1 MKINKLNIKNFK
13 GILEASISLG
23 DLTIITGKNSS
34 GKSSIIQSI
43 KYITQ
48 WLNRVET
55 KRGLNEFSAPGLNV
69 YHSDFIT
76 ENLKYDAIKNSKSKD
91 GVSLGVEYYR
101 KPKSILYPRKDHI
114 NELKIDFEKASQI
127 GEIVRLKNLSVN
139 SDALGKEDGEKFNV
153 IYSDE
158 TDAQLTNLRRKYIN
172 SYSLGIFEPGSTR
185 QTAENY
191 FPDTLSTYKDESLHA
206 LWSYDHAFKDF
217 IDPIQK
223 LIFTELPDPRNE
235 EGLILNLNGERLQF
249 QKTPFEIIEKAG
261 YQNYYINY
269 FFDYIQ
275 QSIDK
280 KMVNEN
286 SKKLRSQ
293 NKKQFFNELSNEF
306 YENIFSSISKIYNEG
321 YENELAD
328 YLNFNIPSGFTQET
342 VEDLAL
348 NPYADAKL
356 TNGLDSNYL
365 NTFKKSMP
373 IKALNE
379 FKKLTTLINNT
390 STFIEVPDKHAEQ
403 RVGTAQT
410 VLMFIHFLNYLFS
423 SKKALDINKYIDELV
438 SDNDMLTPE
447 GPSNSVL
454 SKPVEAIIELQNII
468 AKAAKAIGGNAFDK
482 AFLKF
487 LIDNHQPSCN
497 CYTENFDN
505 VFHPDGRSLEY
516 NEIVLQCE
524 ENPNTSHVYKLT
536 TPEEQK
542 TSIPNEY
549 TKYPRVHFRGLD
561 SFRSIDENL
570 KNFLNEKLL
579 LSNNLFD
586 SKGSVDQRIVFYGKL
601 LKKEKNNVE
610 YGKNSK
616 TFINTRK
623 IREMLRE
630 RILDIE
636 EREKTYDVRLQDLE
650 EEMLVKKIEFKT
662 LKGSL
667 SEDLSSEDRNLFNK
681 DLKDTEDSRQNLEK
695 RIKSAIDDLEII
707 RTEKKKLLQKL
718 KDVENKLSSLSKTVD
733 LKKLDKLSSF
743 FDTTYV
749 PLTGYESKTI
759 SISELAR
766 DIKFLNNGRN
776 PSLKESPGVF
786 NENLTVGKY
795 GGLLPSLMFTIA
807 EELIDPFL
815 FPSISSEPPFD
826 RSFEEL
832 DWHFLGHSDFID
844 SFNSWVSYL
853 EMEISQVES
862 VMDGPNPLLKVTGKD
877 NETRN
882 IFEVGS
888 GVAQV
893 LPVIA
898 ICLLAKPGEVVC
910 IEEPESNLHPS
921 AQAYLADFLLSMAA
935 SGRQIIIETHSP
947 NIIDRIRLRKAH
959 KKSWKKLKNIDWLA
973 TSRIDQNYFKD
984 QFSDFLEPEINIIF
998 AEQNSQGN
1006 SQYREAVLDNH
1017 GDIIFDGSV
1026 QELWPKGFFDN
1037 TQEELSN
1044 ILKARIFSEEE

>member
-1 MKINKLNIKNFK
+1 MKISKLNIKNFK
-13 GILEASISLG
+13 GIVDANISLG

-101 KPKSILYPRKDHI
+101 KPKSILYPRTDQI

-139 SDALGKEDGEKFNV
+139 SDDLGKEDGEKFNV

-191 FPDTLSTYKDESLHA
+191 FPDTLSTYKDDSLHA
-206 LWSYDHAFKDF
+206 LWSYDNAFKDF

-235 EGLILNLNGERLQF
+235 EGLILNKNGERLQF

-280 KMVNEN
+280 KMGYEN
-286 SKKLRSQ
+286 SKKVRSQ

-306 YENIFSSISKIYNEG
+306 YENIFNVISKIYNEG

-342 VEDLAL
+342 IEDFAL
-348 NPYADAKL
+348 NPYSDAKL

-365 NTFKKSMP
+365 NLLKKSMP

-390 STFIEVPDKHAEQ
+390 NTFNEVPDKHAEQ

-423 SKKALDINKYIDELV
+423 SKKALDVNKYIDELV
-438 SDNDMLTPE
+438 SDNDMLTTE
-447 GPSNSVL
+447 GASKSVL
-454 SKPVEAIIELQNII
+454 GKPVEAIIELQNII
-468 AKAAKAIGGNAFDK
+468 AKAAKEIGDSAFDK
-482 AFLKF
+482 AYLKF
-487 LIDNHQPSCN
+487 LIDNQQPSCN
-497 CYTENFDN
+497 CYTENFDDVN
-505 VFHPDGRSLEY
+505 HPDGRSLEGD
-516 NEIVLQCE
+516 EIVLQCE

-542 TSIPNEY
+542 TSTPNEY
-549 TKYPRVHFRGLD
+549 TKYPRVYFRGLE
-561 SFRSIDENL
+561 SFKSIDQNL
-570 KNFLNEKLL
+570 KNFLNEKIM
-579 LSNNLFD
+579 STNLYD
-586 SKGSVDQRIVFYGKL
+586 SKVSVDKRIVFYGNL
-601 LKKEKNNVE
+601 LKKEKNNID

-616 TFINTRK
+616 TFINARK
-623 IREMLRE
+623 NRGMLRE

-636 EREKTYDVRLQDLE
+636 EREKMYESRLQDLE
-650 EEMLVKKIEFKT
+650 EEMVALKFEFKT
-662 LKGSL
+662 LKGNL
-667 SEDLSSEDRNLFNK
+667 SKDLSSEDRNLLNK
-681 DLKDTEDSRQNLEK
+681 DLQATDKSGHYLEQRMNSASQN
-695 RIKSAIDDLEII
+695 LEII
-707 RTEKKKLLQKL
+707 RSEKKKLLQEL
-718 KDVENKLSSLSKTVD
+718 NDIENKLSSLSKSVD

-749 PLTGYESKTI
+749 PITGYESKTI

-815 FPSISSEPPFD
+815 FPSVSSEPPFD

-877 NETRN
+877 NQTRN

-947 NIIDRIRLRKAH
+947 NIIDRVRLRKAH

-973 TSRIDQNYFKD
+973 TSRIEKNYLIN
-984 QFSDFLEPEINIIF
+984 QFSDFLEPRINIIF
-998 AEQNSQGN
+998 AEQSSGGN
-1006 SQYREAVLDNH
+1006 SEYREAVLDNN
-1017 GDIIFDGSV
+1017 GDIIFDGSSE
-1026 QELWPKGFFDN
+1026 ELWPKGFFDN

-1044 ILKARIFSEEE
+1044 ILKARIYSEEE